1 MQRKAMS
8 DTATVTDVQSF
19 LAGRAPNVGRMFFD
33 RVEQTPD
40 RPAYRYPVGD
50 SWETQ
55 TWQET
60 GGRVRSL
67 AAGLV
72 ALGIDP
78 EQRVA
83 IVSGTRYEWILADLA
98 IMCAGAATT
107 TVYPSTVPTDVS
119 FILADS
125 ESRIAFAE
133 DDEQIAKI
141 REHRSELPKLTK
153 IVTFAG
159 TADGDRV
166 ISMDD
171 LAKLGEEMLAEQPG
185 VVDQRVEATRP
196 EHLATLI
203 YTSGTTGRPKGVRL
217 RHSSWTY
224 EGSAIAAQNILSID
238 DMQYLWLPM
247 AHSFGKVL
255 LTTQLAIGF
264 ETAVDGRVDKI
275 IENLAV
281 VKPTFMG
288 AAPRIF
294 EKAHGRIVT
303 MTKNEGGAKAK
314 IFDWAFK
321 VGIEHSRRTLA
332 GKSVPL
338 PLKVQHG
345 VADKLVFS
353 KIRDRFGGRVRF
365 FISGAAALNKEV
377 AEWFHA
383 AGILILEGYGLTE
396 TSAGSAVNRPENYK
410 FGTVG
415 LPFDGTE
422 FRIAEDGEILIKGPG
437 VMEGYHHLEEQ
448 TSETLHDGWLHTG
461 DIGEIDADGFVRIT
475 DRKKDLFKTS
485 GGKYVAPSLIE
496 GTFKGLC
503 PYASQMVVHGNE
515 RNFCTAII
523 TLDPDAIGEWANHH
537 GMGGRSYEEIVTSPE
552 VHDMVE
558 GYVKEL
564 NSRLNRWETIKKF
577 IVLEHDLSVESGE
590 VTPSLKVKRKVVE
603 NNYKDRLDALY
614 R

>member
-1 MQRKAMS
+1 MS
-8 DTATVTDVQSF
+8 DTATVTDVHRF
-19 LAGRAPNVGRMFFD
+19 LAERAPNVGRMFLD
-33 RVEQTPD
+33 RLEQSPD
-40 RPAYRYPVGD
+40 RPAYRFPDGASWTTVTWRQTGD
-50 SWETQ
+50 
-55 TWQET
+55 
-60 GGRVRSL
+60 RVRSL

-78 EQRVA
+78 EERVA

-107 TVYPSTVPTDVS
+107 TVYPSTIPADVS

-125 ESRIAFAE
+125 QSRIAFAE
-133 DDEQIAKI
+133 DDAQIAKI
-141 REHRSELPKLTK
+141 RRHRSELPKLDK

-159 TADGDRV
+159 TPDGDGV
-166 ISMDD
+166 LSMDD
-171 LAKLGEEMLAEQPG
+171 LAKRGDALLAEQPD
-185 VVDQRVEATRP
+185 VVEQRVQGTEP
-196 EHLATLI
+196 DSLATLI

-224 EGSAIAAQNILSID
+224 EGAAVAAQNILSID
-238 DMQYLWLPM
+238 DVQYLWLPM

-255 LTTQLAIGF
+255 LTNQLCIGF

-275 IENLAV
+275 IDNLAV
-281 VKPTFMG
+281 VRPTFMG

-294 EKAHGRIVT
+294 EKAHARIVT
-303 MTKNEGGAKAK
+303 MTQNEGGAKAK

-321 VGIEHSRRTLA
+321 VGVDVSRRRLA
-332 GKSVPL
+332 GRGVPPHL
-338 PLKVQHG
+338 AVQHAL
-345 VADKLVFS
+345 ADRLVFS

-377 AEWFHA
+377 AQWFHA

-396 TSAGSAVNRPENYK
+396 TSAGSAVNRPDNYK

-422 FRIAEDGEILIKGPG
+422 FRIAGDGEILIKGPG
-437 VMEGYHHLEEQ
+437 VMQGYHHLEEQ
-448 TSETLHDGWLHTG
+448 TEETLKDDWFHTG
-461 DIGEIDADGFVRIT
+461 DIGEIDADGFVKIT

-496 GTFKGLC
+496 GQFKALC

-523 TLDPDAIGEWANHH
+523 TLDPDQIREWADNN
-537 GMGGRSYEEIVTSPE
+537 GLQGKTYEQIVASPQ

-558 GYVKEL
+558 GYIDEL
-564 NSRLNRWETIKKF
+564 NTKLNRWETIKKF
-577 IVLEHDLSVESGE
+577 ILLEHDLSVESGE

-603 NNYKDRLDALY
+603 SNYKDRLDALY